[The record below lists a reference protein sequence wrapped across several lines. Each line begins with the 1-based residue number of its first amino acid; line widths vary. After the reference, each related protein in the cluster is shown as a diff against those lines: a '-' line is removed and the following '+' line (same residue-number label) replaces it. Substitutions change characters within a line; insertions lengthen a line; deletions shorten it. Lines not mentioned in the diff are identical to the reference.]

1 MDTRTYSYVREY
13 EDVNASAFPNS
24 RFVRITKFNA
34 DMLFVLRQMIEAL
47 DKEKEIR
54 YDDLKEI
61 VEQKWLEDE
70 PHVPLDVYPVV
81 FEKAYEHAL
90 DFHAIREEIR
100 NLAGVETKYV
110 VLNKLSFFE
119 DFKQTLRLFLFIFKL
134 YFGKSDT
141 KKNKDANGIDKCDEA
156 CNDYGP
162 SEGYYDIE
170 CEEVISSS
178 QTYTYRSK

>member
-13 EDVNASAFPNS
+13 EDVNAPAFPNS

-34 DMLFVLRQMIEAL
+34 DMLFVLIQMIEAL

-100 NLAGVETKYV
+100 NIAGVETKYV
-110 VLNKLSFFE
+110 VLNKLPFFE
-119 DFKQTLRLFLFIFKL
+119 DFKQTLRLFLFILNCILEKVVLKRTRMRMVLISAMKL
-134 YFGKSDT
+134 VMIMDQVK
-141 KKNKDANGIDKCDEA
+141 
-156 CNDYGP
+156 
-162 SEGYYDIE
+162 
-170 CEEVISSS
+170 VIMILNV
-178 QTYTYRSK
+178 RK